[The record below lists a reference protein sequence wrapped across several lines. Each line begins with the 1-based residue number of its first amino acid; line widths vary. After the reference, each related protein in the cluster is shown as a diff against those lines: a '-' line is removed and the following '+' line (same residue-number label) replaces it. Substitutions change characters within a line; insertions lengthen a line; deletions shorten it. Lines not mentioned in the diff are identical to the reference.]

1 MGFEFVEDALDFPPL
16 RVSTGEFGRAGLVGV
31 EDGRQQP
38 IVLGIVA
45 SVVDRVVDDA
55 DIQRRCAGAVC
66 SRGGHD
72 AGQPGPVGQCLDMAR
87 PQCRFHAP
95 QQVSTG
101 PGTVTLVSVGD
112 LEGSVG

>member
-16 RVSTGEFGRAGLVGV
+16 RVGTGELGRAGLVGV

-66 SRGGHD
+66 SRGGTMRASQD
-72 AGQPGPVGQCLDMAR
+72 P
-87 PQCRFHAP
+87 
-95 QQVSTG
+95 S
-101 PGTVTLVSVGD
+101 
-112 LEGSVG
+112 GSVWTWRGRSVVFTRHSRSAPVPAA